1 MSLKKISLLFTVSLL
16 TIVTLPAHAQD
27 LLAKQAPVDRRMK
40 MVDTLALRP
49 AMENEEARLTAN
61 ALYEDWNNT
70 YAHRATELPDSFR
83 INLKHFCMPTESRV
97 VTSNFGPRWGRTHK
111 GIDIKV
117 YIGDTIRAAF
127 PGKVRMVKYEAA
139 GYGKYVVIRH
149 QNGLETIYGHMSNWL
164 VKEDEVVK
172 AGQPIGLGGNT
183 GRSTGSH
190 LHFETRLCGVALNP
204 ALMFDFRNQDVVDD
218 YYMFRK
224 DRYESESFAAN
235 QLRGKVGNGS
245 YTAAEVRGEKTQ
257 ANNAKKERIENKNSE
272 IRYHKVAAG
281 ETLYSIA
288 KRRKVTVDDLCRLNH
303 LTRDIKVRPGQLLR
317 YS

>member
-83 INLKHFCMPTESRV
+83 INLKHCCMPTESRV

-204 ALMFDFRNQDVVDD
+204 ALMFGFRNQDVVDD

-224 DRYESESFAAN
+224 GRYESESIAAN